1 MRSEMK
7 KMRSTP
13 KDQESLL
20 VNELS
25 NENKS
30 AIQIREPSGQSELF
44 KAAPQE

>member
-7 KMRSTP
+7 KMRSSP
-13 KDQESLL
+13 KDQE